1 MGSSY
6 QDVVLKHCVS
16 IHQVIKMIFLYLIML
31 LPCVVMPNTIDA
43 NIKLSNEE
51 QEIGQFSSEPDT
63 RNKIEREVATHVHDQ
78 GSNMVKRLLK
88 NYESY
93 QNVLQEREVEAKK
106 QDDLK
111 NSVFM
116 HQFHNAAG
124 VVKDYG
130 KTGYVRAPE
139 KYVTDVPSAQ
149 NISDN
154 VGNKSSGEDSNNTEI
169 TNDLVGINTTTE
181 MPGQI
186 DYVLDDTIEV
196 TTSPTIDETQEADV
210 STNHSNISSQN
221 VISQEP
227 TTNNDGIV
235 NETTD
240 QYPENMQVEDS
251 NQTNEVENTDSN
263 NSEETDSNN
272 SEVTDDDVQESNYD
286 EKPSDAVVNDDNA
299 ETDEERDGRIVN
311 KAGARRRL
319 KGGGPIRIS
328 SYSGS
333 EERYS
338 SINSDARD
346 FHPRPV
352 FSTSSQSQTIHNHIH
367 NSDDPAIGVQD
378 DKTLPGLHQHQQESL
393 VFRESD
399 EESNTNSQETGGL
412 MGWISNIMG

>member
-6 QDVVLKHCVS
+6 QDGVPKHCLS
-16 IHQVIKMIFLYLIML
+16 IHQVIKMIFFYLIML

-51 QEIGQFSSEPDT
+51 QEIDQIFTESDKRS
-63 RNKIEREVATHVHDQ
+63 KIEKEVATHVHDQ

-93 QNVLQEREVEAKK
+93 QEREVEAKK

-139 KYVTDVPSAQ
+139 KYVTDIPSAQ

-154 VGNKSSGEDSNNTEI
+154 VGNKLSGEESNNTEI
-169 TNDLVGINTTTE
+169 TNDLVEINTTTE

-186 DYVLDDTIEV
+186 DFVLDDTIEV
-196 TTSPTIDETQEADV
+196 TTSPTIDETQEPDLLTDHA
-210 STNHSNISSQN
+210 NIS
-221 VISQEP
+221 ISQEP
-227 TTNNDGIV
+227 TTNNEGIV

-240 QYPENMQVEDS
+240 QYPENMQVDDS
-251 NQTNEVENTDSN
+251 NQTNEVEDTDSI

-272 SEVTDDDVQESNYD
+272 SEVTDDDVNDSNYD
-286 EKPSDAVVNDDNA
+286 EKSSDAVVNDDNA
-299 ETDEERDGRIVN
+299 ESDEERDGRIVN

-338 SINSDARD
+338 SINSEARD

-378 DKTLPGLHQHQQESL
+378 DKTLHGLHQHQQEIL

>member
-6 QDVVLKHCVS
+6 QDGVPKHCLS
-16 IHQVIKMIFLYLIML
+16 IHQVIKMIFFYLIML

-51 QEIGQFSSEPDT
+51 QEIDQIFTESDKRS
-63 RNKIEREVATHVHDQ
+63 KIEKEVATHVHDQ

-93 QNVLQEREVEAKK
+93 QEREVEAKK

-139 KYVTDVPSAQ
+139 KYVNDIPSAQ
-149 NISDN
+149 NVSDN
-154 VGNKSSGEDSNNTEI
+154 IGNKLSGEDSNNTEI
-169 TNDLVGINTTTE
+169 TNDLVEINTTTE

-196 TTSPTIDETQEADV
+196 TTSPTIDETQEPDL
-210 STNHSNISSQN
+210 STVHANIS
-221 VISQEP
+221 ISQEP
-227 TTNNDGIV
+227 TTNNEGIV

-240 QYPENMQVEDS
+240 QYPENMQVDDS
-251 NQTNEVENTDSN
+251 NQTNEVEDPDSI

-286 EKPSDAVVNDDNA
+286 EKPSDVENDA

-319 KGGGPIRIS
+319 KGGG
-328 SYSGS
+328 
-333 EERYS
+333 
-338 SINSDARD
+338 
-346 FHPRPV
+346 
-352 FSTSSQSQTIHNHIH
+352 
-367 NSDDPAIGVQD
+367 
-378 DKTLPGLHQHQQESL
+378 
-393 VFRESD
+393 
-399 EESNTNSQETGGL
+399 
-412 MGWISNIMG
+412 

>member
-31 LPCVVMPNTIDA
+31 LPCVVMTNTIDA

-51 QEIGQFSSEPDT
+51 QEIGQIFTESDKRS
-63 RNKIEREVATHVHDQ
+63 KIEKEVATHVHDQ

-139 KYVTDVPSAQ
+139 KYVTDIPSAQ

-154 VGNKSSGEDSNNTEI
+154 VGNKLSGKESNNTEI
-169 TNDLVGINTTTE
+169 TNDLVEINTTTE

-186 DYVLDDTIEV
+186 DYVLDETIEV
-196 TTSPTIDETQEADV
+196 TTSPTIDETQEPDL
-210 STNHSNISSQN
+210 STVHTNILSQN

-227 TTNNDGIV
+227 TKSNELIGS
-235 NETTD
+235 ETTD
-240 QYPENMQVEDS
+240 QYPENMQVDDS
-251 NQTNEVENTDSN
+251 NQTNEVEDTDSN
-263 NSEETDSNN
+263 NSEETDSNT

-286 EKPSDAVVNDDNA
+286 EKPSDAVVNDNT

-338 SINSDARD
+338 SINSDALD

-393 VFRESD
+393 VFRKSD

>member
-1 MGSSY
+1 MGSY
-6 QDVVLKHCVS
+6 QDVVPKRCAS

-51 QEIGQFSSEPDT
+51 QEIGQIFTETDKRS
-63 RNKIEREVATHVHDQ
+63 KIEKEVATHVHDQ

-106 QDDLK
+106 QADLK
-111 NSVFM
+111 NSVFI

-139 KYVTDVPSAQ
+139 KYVTDIPSAQ

-154 VGNKSSGEDSNNTEI
+154 VGNKLSGEDSNNTEI
-169 TNDLVGINTTTE
+169 TKDLVGINTTTE
-181 MPGQI
+181 IPGQI

-196 TTSPTIDETQEADV
+196 TTYPTIDMTQEPDL
-210 STNHSNISSQN
+210 STDHANIS
-221 VISQEP
+221 ISQEP
-227 TTNNDGIV
+227 IINNESNG

-240 QYPENMQVEDS
+240 QYPENMKVDDS
-251 NQTNEVENTDSN
+251 NQTNEVEVTDSN
-263 NSEETDSNN
+263 NSKETDSNN
-272 SEVTDDDVQESNYD
+272 NELTDDDVQESNYD
-286 EKPSDAVVNDDNA
+286 EKPSDAVVNDA

-378 DKTLPGLHQHQQESL
+378 DETLHGLHQHQQESL

-399 EESNTNSQETGGL
+399 EESNTNSQETGGF
-412 MGWISNIMG
+412 MGWISNIIG

>member
-1 MGSSY
+1 
-6 QDVVLKHCVS
+6 VK
-16 IHQVIKMIFLYLIML
+16 IH
-31 LPCVVMPNTIDA
+31 
-43 NIKLSNEE
+43 
-51 QEIGQFSSEPDT
+51 
-63 RNKIEREVATHVHDQ
+63 
-78 GSNMVKRLLK
+78 
-88 NYESY
+88 
-93 QNVLQEREVEAKK
+93 
-106 QDDLK
+106 
-111 NSVFM
+111 
-116 HQFHNAAG
+116 
-124 VVKDYG
+124 
-130 KTGYVRAPE
+130 
-139 KYVTDVPSAQ
+139 
-149 NISDN
+149 
-154 VGNKSSGEDSNNTEI
+154 NTEI
-169 TNDLVGINTTTE
+169 TNDLVEINTTTE

-196 TTSPTIDETQEADV
+196 TTSPTIDETQEPDL
-210 STNHSNISSQN
+210 STVHANIS
-221 VISQEP
+221 ISQEP
-227 TTNNDGIV
+227 TTNNEVIG

-240 QYPENMQVEDS
+240 QYPENMQVDDS
-251 NQTNEVENTDSN
+251 NQKNEVEDTDSI

-286 EKPSDAVVNDDNA
+286 EKPSDAVVNDDNT

-352 FSTSSQSQTIHNHIH
+352 FSTSSQSQAIHNHIH

-378 DKTLPGLHQHQQESL
+378 DKTLHGLHQHQQESL

-412 MGWISNIMG
+412 MGWISNLMG

>member
-1 MGSSY
+1 MGSNC
-6 QDVVLKHCVS
+6 QDAVPKHCVT

-51 QEIGQFSSEPDT
+51 QEIGQIFTESDKRS
-63 RNKIEREVATHVHDQ
+63 KIEKEVATHVHDQ

-93 QNVLQEREVEAKK
+93 QEREVEAKK

-116 HQFHNAAG
+116 NQFHNAAG

-139 KYVTDVPSAQ
+139 KYVTDIPSQ

-154 VGNKSSGEDSNNTEI
+154 VGNKLSGEDSNNTEI
-169 TNDLVGINTTTE
+169 TNDLVGNNTTTE

-186 DYVLDDTIEV
+186 DYALDDTIEV
-196 TTSPTIDETQEADV
+196 TTSPTIDMTQEPDL
-210 STNHSNISSQN
+210 STVHANIS
-221 VISQEP
+221 ISQEP
-227 TTNNDGIV
+227 TTNNEGIV

-240 QYPENMQVEDS
+240 QYPENMQVDDS
-251 NQTNEVENTDSN
+251 NQTNEVEDTDSN
-263 NSEETDSNN
+263 NSEETGSNN
-272 SEVTDDDVQESNYD
+272 SELTDDDVQESNYD
-286 EKPSDAVVNDDNA
+286 EKPSVAVVNDDNA

-378 DKTLPGLHQHQQESL
+378 DKTLHGIHQHQQENL

-399 EESNTNSQETGGL
+399 EESNANSQETGGL

>member
-6 QDVVLKHCVS
+6 QDGVPNHCLS
-16 IHQVIKMIFLYLIML
+16 IFQVIKMIFLYLIML

-51 QEIGQFSSEPDT
+51 QEIGQIFTESDKRS
-63 RNKIEREVATHVHDQ
+63 KIEKEVATHVHDQ

-139 KYVTDVPSAQ
+139 KYVTDVPSAH

-154 VGNKSSGEDSNNTEI
+154 VGNKLSGEDSNNTEI
-169 TNDLVGINTTTE
+169 TNDLVEINTTTE

-186 DYVLDDTIEV
+186 DYALDDTIEV
-196 TTSPTIDETQEADV
+196 TTSPTIGETQEADV
-210 STNHSNISSQN
+210 STVHTNVSSQN

-227 TTNNDGIV
+227 TINNEGIG

-240 QYPENMQVEDS
+240 QYPENMQVDDS
-251 NQTNEVENTDSN
+251 NQTNEVEDTDSI

-272 SEVTDDDVQESNYD
+272 SEVTDDNE
-286 EKPSDAVVNDDNA
+286 
-299 ETDEERDGRIVN
+299 ETDEDRDGRIVN

-338 SINSDARD
+338 SINYDARD

-378 DKTLPGLHQHQQESL
+378 DKTLHGLHQHQQEIL